1 MFKFKEM
8 LIIMFASM
16 YHNKTYDV
24 YFNFN
29 EINIDYCACS
39 YGRISYFDDVDKI
52 SDLYINDIQQIV

>member
-24 YFNFN
+24 YFNFK
-29 EINIDYCACS
+29 EINIDYSMC
-39 YGRISYFDDVDKI
+39 F
-52 SDLYINDIQQIV
+52 